1 MSEALVAAWARAFLV
16 TQLVEAPVYHFGF
29 GAPLSAALA
38 ASTLTHP
45 IVWFVFFGPFEPL
58 ASLSY
63 GQRLVLAEVFAWLV
77 EALLLCV
84 WTGRR
89 RALAWS
95 LLANGS
101 SVAMSYALRAM
112 FGFP

>member
-1 MSEALVAAWARAFLV
+1 MIDSLVAAWARAFVV

-29 GAPLSAALA
+29 GAPVSAALA

-58 ASLSY
+58 VSLSY
-63 GQRLVLAEVFAWLV
+63 APRLVLAEAFAWLV
-77 EALLLCV
+77 EALVLRV
-84 WTGRR
+84 WTRR
-89 RALAWS
+89 QGALAWS
-95 LLANGS
+95 LVANGG
-101 SVAMSYALRAM
+101 SVAVGSALRAL